1 MKTVSGAF
9 VIVATLAISAL
20 VLTGGAYSLTSSVD
34 ISGNQMLSDG
44 YALDIYSDTEGTT
57 LSDGKTLFADANI
70 YYRTVGDTVNVSSEK
85 GNVGSDPNHSLSAVK
100 EDRYLMISSSG
111 SDGISVECRMKDPGS
126 GEYVLEVVLTNGT
139 DSYSVT
145 LYDLETSVVSGKASF
160 EGLSMVPGEYY
171 AISVDITLKDV
182 PVSSDDS
189 WKDSAPSFSFI
200 FAAEAGA

>member
-1 MKTVSGAF
+1 M
-9 VIVATLAISAL
+9 
-20 VLTGGAYSLTSSVD
+20 
-34 ISGNQMLSDG
+34 
-44 YALDIYSDTEGTT
+44 
-57 LSDGKTLFADANI
+57 
-70 YYRTVGDTVNVSSEK
+70 
-85 GNVGSDPNHSLSAVK
+85 
-100 EDRYLMISSSG
+100 
-111 SDGISVECRMKDPGS
+111 
-126 GEYVLEVVLTNGT
+126 VLTNGT

-182 PVSSDDS
+182 PASSDDS